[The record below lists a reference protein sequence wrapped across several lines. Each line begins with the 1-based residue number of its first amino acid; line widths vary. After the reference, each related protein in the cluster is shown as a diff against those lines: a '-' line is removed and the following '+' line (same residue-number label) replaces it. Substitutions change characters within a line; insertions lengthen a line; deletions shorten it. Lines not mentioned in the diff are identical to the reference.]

1 MVWYTTNGLITPTW
15 LQGPSNRIQ
24 GTGGIEEWED
34 EAPADRQRSYKV
46 DVILPD

>member
-1 MVWYTTNGLITPTW
+1 MVWYNTNGLVAPTW

-34 EAPADRQRSYKV
+34 PTVATNKRFYKI
-46 DVILPD
+46 DVQLPE